1 MPVTVLLAR
10 YAAPDATEAFDDRE
24 VGLDALPAT
33 GDVLWLNQPYAV
45 REVTGDA
52 PPRVHA
58 ALDAERWLRLVARL
72 PLEYTLSVFRPAG
85 LGAFDAVVGNVEGGV
100 RGYGRHATDG
110 EAAAEAAL
118 RDARL

>member
-10 YAAPDATEAFDDRE
+10 YDGPDAPQALDERE
-24 VGLDALPAT
+24 LELDALPEV

-45 REVTGDA
+45 RRVGDEA
-52 PPRVHA
+52 PARVEA
-58 ALDAERWLRLVARL
+58 ELDAERWLRLMARL
-72 PLEYTLSVFRPAG
+72 PLEYTLNVFRPAG

-110 EAAAEAAL
+110 QQAAEAAL